1 MRISGVRVCDIHE
14 RDVPLVPAHADRI
27 GRIFKDMTE
36 TFPIN
41 TEQTVGNTKDFKG
54 VN

>member
-1 MRISGVRVCDIHE
+1 MMCISGLRVCDIYE

-36 TFPIN
+36 TFSIN
-41 TEQTVGNTKDFKG
+41 NEQTVSNTDI
-54 VN
+54 